1 MIFVWCHCSTNIAG
15 IMPDLSGLSS
25 CSPLQNNFVWC
36 LLTVRPEFVLTSGRS
51 DKLQSP
57 KLITRWVLASSECYV
72 NLEAPSTPW
81 CFRKCNSCA
90 GNSLHVLERF
100 LLPLCRNIRSH
111 ICSATNQP
119 EIISL
124 LHLRE
129 KLIHSQKK
137 SGVISISPTPESTL
151 YAIRMNLSWV
161 YPQEQDPLAISRG
174 RYRGHIPFFFIH
186 SIFMDLSQGLKP
198 ACYASS
204 EKISRAMPVPWSTP
218 IYLFFNRDLLGTTVI
233 SDGRLD

>member
-1 MIFVWCHCSTNIAG
+1 MIFVWCHRSTNIAG

-174 RYRGHIPFFFIH
+174 RYRGHIPFSSFTPFLWTFHKIWSQRATLLQKRSVEQCLFLEAPLFIYFLTE
-186 SIFMDLSQGLKP
+186 ICLAQQWFLTAG
-198 ACYASS
+198 
-204 EKISRAMPVPWSTP
+204 
-218 IYLFFNRDLLGTTVI
+218 
-233 SDGRLD
+233 